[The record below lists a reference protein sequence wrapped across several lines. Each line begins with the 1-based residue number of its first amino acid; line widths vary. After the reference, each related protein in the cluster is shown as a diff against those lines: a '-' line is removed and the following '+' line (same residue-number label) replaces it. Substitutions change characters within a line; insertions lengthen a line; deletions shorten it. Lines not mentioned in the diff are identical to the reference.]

1 MSNEAV
7 EQRAQQDAQNVNNA
21 ESAGDSVRTIGA
33 EVTTARGELNPSD
46 YNAYLNNLRG
56 QFEDNQQVLGTIDLY
71 DSSAGSNEQKALQ
84 ALTANDDK
92 LYKFPDTYNRDHDND
107 EGNTDEADGKIGG
120 GDIEAFL
127 EDAKQENSEAYQY
140 VYDNAGLVQTLEAMK
155 GREGELS
162 KTALLNDLGY
172 EDKGQDSDSDDSAF
186 EQFQKDHPG
195 AKGVVTFTGANG
207 KPEVIVEPNG
217 TSTAVSYDSN
227 GNINGLNYTQ
237 YDNGTAYDVQTV
249 LNDQGVFVDKDG
261 KPGSKQAPFVNAEG
275 NFGFYN
281 PIEGSQ
287 TAYTKVTVDSSNGTQ
302 RYEKVDLNDPSVAIA
317 GLNRPFLVNGQN
329 QEQFKVGRLDAR
341 AIPLEQNQAVADQA
355 LGATAQAGYGIAQGD
370 NLYQITRAA
379 LNLPE
384 NYDGPDLEAAIDQL
398 AKANGYQDRNQI
410 PADAVLRIP
419 PDFNTRPVVVPPQP
433 MPVPA

>member
-21 ESAGDSVRTIGA
+21 ESAGDSVRTIGT
-33 EVTTARGELNPSD
+33 EVTTARGELSPSD

-56 QFEDNQQVLGTIDLY
+56 QFQGNQQVLGTIDLY
-71 DSSAGSNEQKALQ
+71 DSSAGSNEQRALQ

-92 LYKFPDTYNRDHDND
+92 LYKLLDTYNHDHDNN

-127 EDAKQENSEAYQY
+127 EDAKEDNSEAYQY
-140 VYDNAGLVQTLEAMK
+140 VHDNAGLVQTLEAMK
-155 GREGELS
+155 GREGEIS
-162 KTALLNDLGY
+162 KTVLLNDLGY
-172 EDKGQDSDSDDSAF
+172 EDKGQDDDSDNSAF

-227 GNINGLNYTQ
+227 GNIDGLNYTQ
-237 YDNGTAYDVQTV
+237 YDNGTVYDVQTR
-249 LNDQGVFVDKDG
+249 LNEQGVFVDKDG
-261 KPGSKQAPFVNAEG
+261 KPGTKQAPFVNAEG

-287 TAYTKVTVDSSNGTQ
+287 TAYNKITVDSSNGTLKH
-302 RYEKVDLNDPSVAIA
+302 EKVDLNDPNIAIA

-341 AIPLEQNQAVADQA
+341 AVPLDPNQQSFRSSIGSDSASG
-355 LGATAQAGYGIAQGD
+355 L
-370 NLYQITRAA
+370 
-379 LNLPE
+379 
-384 NYDGPDLEAAIDQL
+384 
-398 AKANGYQDRNQI
+398 
-410 PADAVLRIP
+410 
-419 PDFNTRPVVVPPQP
+419 
-433 MPVPA
+433 